1 MRKKKVNK
9 KEDKLHKI
17 VDKYMKQ
24 FDKLMN
30 NASDDI
36 NKLDFGVEIKSN
48 TFKFL
53 KSSAVIPNTLAISYA
68 LGIAN
73 SGKAKKIFLAGFD
86 GYEAEDPKRRE
97 MDELFSLYQSLK
109 KKADLVSITPTKYKV
124 KSVSVYAL

>member
-36 NKLDFGVEIKSN
+36 NKLDYGCSSHVISSLIIRHCSSNMTRYYDVIKIKELFQEILDEES
-48 TFKFL
+48 TA
-53 KSSAVIPNTLAISYA
+53 AVI
-68 LGIAN
+68 
-73 SGKAKKIFLAGFD
+73 KAKSD
-86 GYEAEDPKRRE
+86 REEA
-97 MDELFSLYQSLK
+97 
-109 KKADLVSITPTKYKV
+109 VIN
-124 KSVSVYAL
+124 

>member
-36 NKLDFGVEIKSN
+36 NKLDYGCSSHVISSLIIRHCSSNMTRYYDVIKIKELFQEILDEES
-48 TFKFL
+48 TA
-53 KSSAVIPNTLAISYA
+53 AVI
-68 LGIAN
+68 
-73 SGKAKKIFLAGFD
+73 KAKSD
-86 GYEAEDPKRRE
+86 REEAV
-97 MDELFSLYQSLK
+97 LN
-109 KKADLVSITPTKYKV
+109 
-124 KSVSVYAL
+124 

>member
-36 NKLDFGVEIKSN
+36 NKLDYGCSSHVISSIIIRHCSAQMTRYYDVIKIKELFQEILDEES
-48 TFKFL
+48 TA
-53 KSSAVIPNTLAISYA
+53 AVI
-68 LGIAN
+68 
-73 SGKAKKIFLAGFD
+73 KAKSD
-86 GYEAEDPKRRE
+86 REEA
-97 MDELFSLYQSLK
+97 
-109 KKADLVSITPTKYKV
+109 VIN
-124 KSVSVYAL
+124 

>member
-36 NKLDFGVEIKSN
+36 NKLDYGCSSHVISSLIIRYCSSNMTRYYDVMKVKELFQEILDEES
-48 TFKFL
+48 TA
-53 KSSAVIPNTLAISYA
+53 AVI
-68 LGIAN
+68 
-73 SGKAKKIFLAGFD
+73 KAKSD
-86 GYEAEDPKRRE
+86 REEA
-97 MDELFSLYQSLK
+97 
-109 KKADLVSITPTKYKV
+109 VIN
-124 KSVSVYAL
+124 